1 MGKPKSAGIKN
12 FNALI
17 RVSIR
22 TKTLYASRDSD
33 LEAFSRNLTHGS
45 FGAMAFQP
53 APFTNYA
60 NKVFLSY

>member
-17 RVSIR
+17 RVSMR

-33 LEAFSRNLTHGS
+33 LEAFSRNPSEGS
-45 FGAMAFQP
+45 FTILIFLLTV
-53 APFTNYA
+53 FTRCL
-60 NKVFLSY
+60 NKLFLSY